1 MKYPLVKQIIL
12 IFIFSIWNLAL
23 YPQLPPNP
31 LRDYILANKSI
42 NMEVKDF
49 YAQIQYQTAWVKREN
64 QFNYQALQKVL
75 KLSTAMGLR
84 ERDYPI
90 ISSVTILNTNEK
102 AVKNTDSMQSDI
114 LITTSAIHFFN
125 DIAYGNTRPNF
136 GFIGLKIDT
145 VYRGLPK
152 RLAEHIAHKNIAD
165 LMIQLRSF
173 RPEIMLIQNKI
184 QWYLSILA
192 SADYKEITATKVMS
206 NINNLS
212 LVLRLYQLGF
222 VESNNFILTDS
233 VLKLKI
239 KDAQLQF
246 NQLPDGV
253 LRNNLLKE
261 LNIPIEVRLKQ
272 LILSLNYYRWLSCT
286 TQNQTTLVVNIPA
299 ANLKVY
305 QNDAVA
311 FQMKM
316 IVGKKSTPTPTLCSI
331 ITEVILYPYWHVPYS
346 IATKE
351 LLPLI
356 KKNPA
361 YIQTGNYQILN
372 KEGAIM
378 NPYSVDWKSLNS
390 KYFPYLI
397 RQSTGCDNAL
407 GLLKLNFDN
416 PFGVY
421 LHDTPGKNLFS
432 FNKRFLSHGCMRM
445 EKPME
450 IGHLVLKNNPLAID
464 TLEQKGCLRNQ
475 SPIRVPADEQI
486 PIIVWYNPV
495 GIDSTGRLVFYEDVY
510 GKFNWKNI
518 QPF

>member
-1 MKYPLVKQIIL
+1 MKYPLVKQII
-12 IFIFSIWNLAL
+12 FILFFSIWNLAL
-23 YPQLPPNP
+23 YSQLSPNQ
-31 LRDYILANKSI
+31 LRDYILANKTI
-42 NMEVKDF
+42 NKEVKDF

-64 QFNYQALQKVL
+64 QVNYQALQKVL
-75 KLSTAMGLR
+75 KLSTAIGLR
-84 ERDYPI
+84 ESDYPI
-90 ISSVTILNTNEK
+90 IPFVTILNDNEQI
-102 AVKNTDSMQSDI
+102 VKIIDSIQLEI

-136 GFIGLKIDT
+136 GYVGLKIDT
-145 VYRGLPK
+145 VYRDLPK
-152 RLAEHIAHKNIAD
+152 RLAESIFHKNIAD
-165 LMIQLRSF
+165 LMIQHSPSL
-173 RPEIMLIQNKI
+173 PEIALIQNKI
-184 QWYLSILA
+184 QWYIAILSA
-192 SADYKEITATKVMS
+192 TDYKEITITNEMMKLH
-206 NINNLS
+206 NRS
-212 LVLRLYQLGF
+212 LISKLYQLGIID
-222 VESNNFILTDS
+222 SNNFILTDS
-233 VLKLKI
+233 ILKSKI

-246 NQLPDGV
+246 NQFPDGV
-253 LRNNLLKE
+253 LRSTLLKE

-286 TQNQTTLVVNIPA
+286 TQNQTAFVVNIPA

-305 QNDAVA
+305 QNNTVT
-311 FQMKM
+311 FEIKM
-316 IVGKKSTPTPTLCSI
+316 IVGKKLTPTPTLCSI
-331 ITEVILYPYWHVPYS
+331 IKEVILYPYWHVPYS

-361 YIQTGNYQILN
+361 FIQTGNYQILN
-372 KEGAIM
+372 REGEIL
-378 NPYSVDWKSLNS
+378 NPYSIDWKSLNL
-390 KYFPYLI
+390 KYFPYLL

-432 FNKRFLSHGCMRM
+432 INKRFLSHGCMRM

-495 GIDSTGRLVFYEDVY
+495 GTDITGHLVFYEDVY
-510 GKFNWKNI
+510 GKFNWMNK
-518 QPF
+518 Q